1 MSLPTQDADALLVR
15 QAQAGN
21 RAAFDMLVLKY
32 QRRIARLLSRSVR
45 DPADVA
51 DLCQETFL
59 AAYRALPAFRG
70 ESAFYTWLYRIAV
83 NAATRHRA
91 RHRPVES
98 LDDDEGTFGADEH
111 PTDDATPES
120 LLASRQ
126 LGRELDVA
134 VAALA
139 DDQRRALLLREV
151 DGLSYD
157 EIADLM
163 DCPPGTV
170 RSRIFRAREAV
181 ATKLRELLGGG
192 GRPW

>member
-1 MSLPTQDADALLVR
+1 MTPDADALLVR
-15 QAQAGN
+15 EAQAGS

-32 QRRIARLLSRSVR
+32 QRRVERLLSRSVR
-45 DPADVA
+45 SPDDVA

-70 ESAFYTWLYRIAV
+70 ESTFYTWIYRIAI
-83 NAATRHRA
+83 NAAKRHRA
-91 RHRPVES
+91 RQRPVES
-98 LDDDEGTFGADEH
+98 LDDEEGTLGTDAA
-111 PTDDATPES
+111 PSDDATPET
-120 LLASRQ
+120 LLAGRQ
-126 LGRELDVA
+126 LARELDEA

-139 DDQRRALLLREV
+139 EDQRRALLLREV

-157 EIADLM
+157 EIGDLM

-181 ATKLRELLGGG
+181 AARLRPLLGGG
-192 GRPW
+192 GGRRW